1 MSDDGVGVRKRGC
14 MARCD
19 AAADRAHMYTDYKL
33 ERWGL
38 VYRQRLLV
46 FHMLDQLKEQIMAIL
61 PISFLLIFVI
71 GVFFQQPTNAP
82 GETAFGLVCAIFGLL
97 FFMEGLRVC
106 IMPLG
111 EMVGRRLPMKYPLW
125 VVLMVA
131 GGLGILVTY
140 AEPAISSLTPLAK
153 LVDKT
158 KAPYLYYA
166 LNDQREMLV
175 LSIGLG
181 VGLAAVIG
189 TLRFVKGWPLKP
201 IIYASLLP
209 TIGMACYMQ
218 WGNPD
223 LAPLLGLAWDCGGV
237 TTGPVT
243 VPILLAMGIGVMG
256 SQRQK
261 RLAKAA
267 LQNAV
272 DTNTGQ
278 TLEGFGVVTLASVYP
293 IMAVELMGIF
303 ISLTKT
309 TEEIIQSTE
318 DTNTTAAVDQSPVRE
333 VLFAIRAI
341 MPLVTALL
349 LLVVVVI
356 REPIP
361 HLTPYTVGPHVSGP
375 DDSAHGSVTSGG
387 SGADY
392 SNQDSRRNK
401 NLKALSVGPP
411 PLGKESR
418 SIAAG
423 STSIP
428 LTTVTSQTAYTGTH
442 EAGEAGAGAA
452 GATDGAAAAAG
463 AATGSDGGNSS
474 GSGSSP
480 KSKPGP
486 GPVAE
491 GSEEGQ
497 QAAPPGAAVV
507 VAAADRPPTLL
518 AHSPMPATAAPAEL
532 DAREGDGHSSSAATA
547 DAATAPPAGAA
558 AAAGAAK
565 SAGGMEGLENQMH
578 VLHDKMVDAMKQA
591 ATAATAPA
599 VSDDGA
605 RDPMAMMVTLDA
617 DGKPIHEPWWRRYGG
632 LIVGVIMAQG
642 GMIAFNIGLTYGF
655 TALGDQAGTLLPAA
669 YMAIPGEP
677 KSPYYSFVG
686 GIILIMAV
694 TFSLGFMA
702 TRAEPALRV
711 LGRTVQHLSGGAFT
725 CAMLVYAVSVG
736 VGIGMAVG
744 STKILFGV
752 PIIYIILIKYTIAV
766 GITAFSPEDITNIAW
781 DSAGVTT
788 GPVTVP
794 FVLSLGI
801 GFSKATGAAEGFGIL
816 TAASVAPII
825 SVLLTNL
832 FKNPFKKAVRSM
844 SRSFSRMSSRR
855 GTLSRTSLAAMSKR
869 AKRHKDTN
877 QAIDQMGVIAAAA
890 ARLET
895 HSNWTLGTSPSFAP
909 SSGMQTPG
917 SLAAPSGD
925 FNAAPTQ
932 QMSAAPLSPRDGTQ
946 V

>member
-1 MSDDGVGVRKRGC
+1 M
-14 MARCD
+14 
-19 AAADRAHMYTDYKL
+19 RAWL
-33 ERWGL
+33 W
-38 VYRQRLLV
+38 
-46 FHMLDQLKEQIMAIL
+46 FC
-61 PISFLLIFVI
+61 IS
-71 GVFFQQPTNAP
+71 
-82 GETAFGLVCAIFGLL
+82 
-97 FFMEGLRVC
+97 
-106 IMPLG
+106 
-111 EMVGRRLPMKYPLW
+111 YPLW
-125 VVLMVA
+125 VVLVVA

-181 VGLAAVIG
+181 VGMAAVVG

-201 IIYASLLP
+201 IIYASLIP
-209 TIGMACYMQ
+209 TIGLACYMQ

-243 VPILLAMGIGVMG
+243 VPILLAMGIGVMS

-293 IMAVELMGIF
+293 IMAVELMGVF

-309 TEEIIQSTE
+309 TEDIIQSTE
-318 DTNTTAAVDQSPVRE
+318 DTSSDAAVDQSPTRE
-333 VLFAIRAI
+333 VIFAIRAI
-341 MPLVTALL
+341 MPLIAALL
-349 LLVVVVI
+349 LLVLVVI

-361 HLTPYTVGPHVSGP
+361 HLTAYTVGRDVTGP
-375 DDSAHGSVTSGG
+375 DDSAHGSVVSA
-387 SGADY
+387 SSCNDFPNA
-392 SNQDSRRNK
+392 NNK
-401 NLKALSVGPP
+401 SQHNYKDVSIGMA
-411 PLGKESR
+411 PLGKDSRR

-423 STSIP
+423 SMSIP
-428 LTTVTSQTAYTGTH
+428 LTTVTAATAYTTVAAGGSA
-442 EAGEAGAGAA
+442 EAAGAGEGGAA
-452 GATDGAAAAAG
+452 TTVTTADGSSASAVGAGGVVAGSGDGSGSLGSTSSASSPKPRAAAAA
-463 AATGSDGGNSS
+463 AAS
-474 GSGSSP
+474 GP
-480 KSKPGP
+480 AGP
-486 GPVAE
+486 IAE
-491 GSEEGQ
+491 GTEDDQ
-497 QAAPPGAAVV
+497 QQHPL
-507 VAAADRPPTLL
+507 PTLL
-518 AHSPMPATAAPAEL
+518 AHSPMPEPPPMPAGAAL
-532 DAREGDGHSSSAATA
+532 DEAHQPQDATA
-547 DAATAPPAGAA
+547 DATADGAGA
-558 AAAGAAK
+558 G
-565 SAGGMEGLENQMH
+565 AGGGGGGDGEVENQQQLF
-578 VLHDKMVDAMKQA
+578 VLHGKMVDAMKQA
-591 ATAATAPA
+591 AVAATAPA
-599 VSDDGA
+599 VPAAGGGGGGHYDDDKA
-605 RDPMAMMVTLDA
+605 VVVMMDA
-617 DGKPIHEPWWRRYGG
+617 DGQPIQDPWWRRYGG
-632 LIVGVIMAQG
+632 LIVGIFMAQG

-669 YMAIPGEP
+669 YMAVPGQP
-677 KSPYYSFVG
+677 DSPYYSYVG
-686 GIILIMAV
+686 GIVLIMAV

-736 VGIGMAVG
+736 VGCGMAVG

-752 PIIYIILIKYTIAV
+752 PIIYIILVKYTIAV
-766 GITAFSPEDITNIAW
+766 AITIFSPEDITNIAW

-832 FKNPFKKAVRSM
+832 FKNPFKRAVRSM
-844 SRSFSRMSSRR
+844 SRSMSRLSSRR
-855 GTLSRTSLAAMSKR
+855 GAGGASLSRSTLAAMSKR

-877 QAIDQMGVIAAAA
+877 QAIDQMAVIAAAA

-895 HSNWTLGTSPSFAP
+895 HSNWTLGTAP
-909 SSGMQTPG
+909 SSLAASSGVHTPG
-917 SLAAPSGD
+917 SLTVPSMELVAA
-925 FNAAPTQ
+925 AATQ
-932 QMSAAPLSPRDGTQ
+932 QSSALSPRDGGAPPSPQ
-946 V
+946 PGAAGAAALPVAQASHP